1 MRRSGA
7 SDAKN
12 APSGATGDEGVA
24 ELVRR
29 GVAAPPR
36 APLDVERFLKTPAP
50 RLTEGAVA
58 SEIVVAERRG
68 GRD

>member
-12 APSGATGDEGVA
+12 APSGAAGDEGVA

-50 RLTEGAVA
+50 RLTEGASA
-58 SEIVVAERRG
+58 SEIVVAERQG